1 MKYHLCVC
9 LSVRMFL
16 EEVSYLTGRLN
27 KKRILSLVLVDI
39 IQEVKG
45 VEENKIVEEYGF
57 VL

>member
-1 MKYHLCVC
+1 
-9 LSVRMFL
+9 MFL